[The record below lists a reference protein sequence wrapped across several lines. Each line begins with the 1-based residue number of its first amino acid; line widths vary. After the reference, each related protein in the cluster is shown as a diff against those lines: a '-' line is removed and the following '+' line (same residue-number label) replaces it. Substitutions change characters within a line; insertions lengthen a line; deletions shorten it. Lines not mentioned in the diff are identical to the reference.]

1 MPDIDTTTA
10 SSATTTRIPTSPHN
24 TGAAE
29 PFSTSGTAGTATTTD
44 ATAATADLA
53 RARARVTPATA
64 RKPHLDGLAVVLLVS
79 CCFLWGLNQVAAKA
93 AMPEVPPLWQAAI
106 RCVGGALLV
115 ALWSRLRGI
124 PVFAHDATLAGGL
137 LAGGLF
143 AGEFACIFLG
153 LQLTTASRMVVFIYL
168 SPFVVALGMPFLSRD
183 ERLSGVQMA
192 GLLLAFA
199 GVAWAFAEG
208 FTSSSAGTGQW
219 VGDALGVLAGVLWG
233 GTTLAIRGSRLAS
246 ASPEKTLLYQL
257 GLGGII
263 LSGLALAAGAPMPK
277 SLSALALGSLVFQ
290 TVIVTFA
297 SYLVWFWLMRR
308 YPATRLAA
316 FTLLTPLFGLA
327 MAVLL
332 LSEPVTVRLVTALL
346 AVAVGILLV
355 NRRGQ

>member
-1 MPDIDTTTA
+1 MPDTDTATA
-10 SSATTTRIPTSPHN
+10 SSATAQPR
-24 TGAAE
+24 
-29 PFSTSGTAGTATTTD
+29 D
-44 ATAATADLA
+44 Q
-53 RARARVTPATA
+53 VTPAA
-64 RKPHLDGLAVVLLVS
+64 GRKPHLDGLAAVLLVS
-79 CCFLWGLNQVAAKA
+79 CCFLWGLNQVAVKA
-93 AMPEVPPLWQAAI
+93 AIPEVPPLWQAAI
-106 RCVGGALLV
+106 RCIGGALLV
-115 ALWSRLRGI
+115 VLWSRQRGI
-124 PVFAHDATLAGGL
+124 PLFGRDATLAAGL

-168 SPFVVALGMPFLSRD
+168 APFIVALGMPLLSRE
-183 ERLSGVQMA
+183 ERLSGLQMA

-208 FTSSSAGTGQW
+208 FSSGSAGGRQW
-219 VGDALGVLAGVLWG
+219 VGDALGVLAAVFWG
-233 GTTLAIRGSRLAS
+233 GTILAIRGSRLAS

-263 LSGLALAAGAPMPK
+263 LSGFALAAGAPMPK
-277 SLSALALGSLVFQ
+277 SPSALALGSLFFQ

-316 FTLLTPLFGLA
+316 FTLLTPMFGLT

-332 LSEPVTVRLVTALL
+332 LAEPVTVRLVTALL
-346 AVAVGILLV
+346 AVAIGILLV
-355 NRRGQ
+355 NRRAS